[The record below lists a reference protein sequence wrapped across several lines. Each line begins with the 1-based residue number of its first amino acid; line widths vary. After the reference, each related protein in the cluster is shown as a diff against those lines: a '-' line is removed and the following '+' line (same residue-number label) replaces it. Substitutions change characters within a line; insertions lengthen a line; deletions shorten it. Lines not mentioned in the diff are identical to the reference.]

1 MGEWQPKKNMES
13 FMLHK
18 FEDTELCIMSGYED
32 NLKSLYGDYM
42 QIPQE
47 NKRITHAVYRRYW
60 R

>member
-1 MGEWQPKKNMES
+1 
-13 FMLHK
+13 MLHK